1 MHRNMRTVLILA
13 CIAVFSLIT
22 HPALAERRAP
32 RRKLEYQLCTGIPFT
47 EYKWLH
53 REFDDLAATLGYH
66 DLIGGDF
73 RIELGWNTAPD
84 FYLGLTINAFW
95 TAYRTL
101 VSTGSGDIYNKY
113 QLTTWVAGVGIDYYP
128 FHTGLLLR
136 GSFGYAATVQ
146 GFPFFQTGIREE
158 LSDLVFPTGWGAE
171 ITVAYEIPEFSFVI
185 GLKGS
190 LALLL
195 SFGPAPNGFAVAVTP
210 FIGILCR

>member
-1 MHRNMRTVLILA
+1 MNRNMRRVLMLA
-13 CIAVFSLIT
+13 CVAVFPLIT
-22 HPALAERRAP
+22 YPALAERRAP
-32 RRKLEYQLCTGIPFT
+32 KRKLEYQICAGIPFT
-47 EYKWLH
+47 AYQWLN

-73 RIELGWNTAPD
+73 RVELGWNTAPD
-84 FYLGLTINAFW
+84 FYFGLTINAFW
-95 TAYRTL
+95 TAYRKL
-101 VSTGSGDIYNKY
+101 VSTGSGDIYNTY

-128 FHTGLLLR
+128 FHSGLLLR
-136 GSFGYAATVQ
+136 GSVGYAATGG
-146 GFPFFQTGIREE
+146 GFPLFQTGIREE
-158 LSDLVFPTGWGAE
+158 LSDLAFPPGMGAE

-195 SFGPAPNGFAVAVTP
+195 SLGPEPNGFTVAVTP